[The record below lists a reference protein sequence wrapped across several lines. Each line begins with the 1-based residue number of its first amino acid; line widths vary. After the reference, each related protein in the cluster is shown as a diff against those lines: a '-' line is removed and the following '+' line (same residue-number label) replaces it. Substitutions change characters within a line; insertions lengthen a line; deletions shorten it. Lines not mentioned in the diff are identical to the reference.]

1 MAGREKRSMAECNTA
16 NSNTARLPAAA
27 TLISSRRCF
36 CHVALPHPGSSHF
49 PVPLTSLI
57 LLQYSTPA
65 VFRL

>member
-1 MAGREKRSMAECNTA
+1 MAGRRKRSMAECNTA

-27 TLISSRRCF
+27 TLISSADASG
-36 CHVALPHPGSSHF
+36 HVALPHPGSSHF

-57 LLQYSTPA
+57 LLQYSTQA